1 MKLPTPFQGMK
12 ALKTLVLDAEAAA
25 QRLGDTSTGAEHL
38 LIAALADPDG
48 SAGRAFARA
57 GLDPAAYA
65 GAVEEAHEAALHGLG
80 LAPVDPATLGEG
92 TRGPKKLNESAAHV
106 LRVASTMSKTVHPH
120 ALGAQ
125 VVVAVTELE
134 HGTAARALRVLD
146 VDRGDLAVA
155 ARAELRAIEDAA

>member
-1 MKLPTPFQGMK
+1 MKLPAPFAGMK

-25 QRLGDTSTGAEHL
+25 QRLGDASTGAEHL

-48 SAGRAFARA
+48 SASRAFARA
-57 GLDPAAYA
+57 GIDPSAYS
-65 GAVEEAHEAALHGLG
+65 GAVEAAHDAALHNLG
-80 LAPVDPATLGEG
+80 LAPVDPATLGAG
-92 TRGPKKLNESAAHV
+92 TRGPKKLSESAAHV
-106 LRVASTMSKTVHPH
+106 LRSASTMSKTVRPK

-146 VDRGDLAVA
+146 VDRGELASA
-155 ARAELRAIEDAA
+155 ARAELCALEDAA